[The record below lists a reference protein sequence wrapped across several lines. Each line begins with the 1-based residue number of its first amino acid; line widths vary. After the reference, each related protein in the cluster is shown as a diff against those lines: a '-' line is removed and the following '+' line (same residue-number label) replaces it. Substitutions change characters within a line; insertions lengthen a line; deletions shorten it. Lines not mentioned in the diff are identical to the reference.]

1 MSTRMSSDPIIAP
14 DREDVRTSVSLTY
27 LVSCHPNYA
36 VWHAVAQE
44 ILGISQINRVG
55 DAAASLGGIAPCG
68 RLSEIIL
75 NRQPA
80 NCLCPINVSALSEAR
95 FQEESVHEQGAPAR
109 FR

>member
-27 LVSCHPNYA
+27 LVSCHPDHA
-36 VWHAVAQE
+36 VWHAVAQD
-44 ILGISQINRVG
+44 ILGISRINRVG
-55 DAAASLGGIAPCG
+55 DTAASVGGIAPCG

-80 NCLCPINVSALSEAR
+80 NC
-95 FQEESVHEQGAPAR
+95 
-109 FR
+109 